1 MMNKIKQLTGMVM
14 AAVVALAL
22 SGCAASK
29 KVSYLQGI
37 PNDYQQEIPVSYQIR
52 IHADDMLAIQVN
64 SKDLELAQM
73 FNLPVVGYQMGNA
86 AGAVGYV
93 NSQQRYQGYLVDKK
107 GNIDFPQ
114 LGELHVEGKTRVEMA
129 DFIKKMLIDKGLL
142 NDPVITVQ
150 FLNFKVSVLG
160 EVNRPGTFDV
170 GTDRITIFEALS
182 QAGDM
187 TIYGKRDCVKVIR
200 EDNGKRTVAVLD
212 VRGSDI
218 LNSPYYYLQQND
230 IVYVEPNNAK
240 AGQADIN
247 QNRTVS
253 TWVSAASML
262 VSVAT
267 LIILSLIHI

>member
-1 MMNKIKQLTGMVM
+1 MMNTIKQFLIGMVA

-73 FNLPVVGYQMGNA
+73 FNLPVVGYQMSNA

-114 LGELHVEGKTRVEMA
+114 LGELHVEGKTRVETA

-212 VRGSDI
+212 LRGPDI

-267 LIILSLIHI
+267 LIISILK